1 MMPDMDNEPRPRL
14 GDGRFLVPTVLGV
27 LGLLFALSALP
38 FEPSPSKLVL
48 NIIALV
54 MLAAAGAGLA
64 VALEGARRRK
74 APELPE

>member
-1 MMPDMDNEPRPRL
+1 MPVMDNEPRPRL
-14 GDGRFLVPTVLGV
+14 GDGRFLVPAILGII
-27 LGLLFALSALP
+27 GLLFALCALP

-48 NIIALV
+48 NLIALV
-54 MLAAAGAGLA
+54 LLASAGAGVA